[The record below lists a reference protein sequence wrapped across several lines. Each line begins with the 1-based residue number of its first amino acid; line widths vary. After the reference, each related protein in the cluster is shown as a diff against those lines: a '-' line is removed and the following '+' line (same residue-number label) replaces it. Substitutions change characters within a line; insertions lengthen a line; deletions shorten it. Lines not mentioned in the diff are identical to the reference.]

1 MVDTMIQG
9 QLGSLTSSTPSAPS
23 WEAKRDEVDRMEEGK
38 KPEELMPM
46 YMEGRDVQAGGFG
59 SLWSR
64 YRVPVLVG
72 TVLLL
77 GLFLLVGP
85 IGGMQTSSEEGAG
98 SAVKTVDM
106 PEASHLEPAD
116 IGPNAS
122 TPSAS
127 DTTTAKAASSVEAA
141 QGEAAPAAA
150 TAAAAA
156 KEVGPNTT
164 EVANES
170 ASGAPEDP
178 AIASYKAACPTLL
191 KLRGACDYDLSADDP
206 SLHAQTLVRNVC
218 PTECGVVD
226 RYRKMCPS
234 LMKLDGGCAH
244 DLSIEEDLLPH
255 GTFVRIV
262 CPEKCETTTTSTTL
276 ASTVPA
282 ETTRQEL
289 RTAAT
294 STSALRGDPFP
305 ERTQKQMP
313 ETEIPGKVRPSRWLG
328 YLAGLGTT
336 AAWVALCIREQ
347 RLRSGVSQ
355 LGSVQLPSHSL
366 QSCSHW
372 SLEAPPDNESLG
384 KVALSFC
391 VYGDGAPVLPVDKC
405 KADKV
410 TVELF
415 GCLRLGLAGESE
427 EFIRMSVCTSW

>member
-46 YMEGRDVQAGGFG
+46 YMEGRNVQAGGFG

-122 TPSAS
+122 TPSVS
-127 DTTTAKAASSVEAA
+127 DTTTAKAASSVDAA

-150 TAAAAA
+150 TAAATAAAAA
-156 KEVGPNTT
+156 KEVASNTT

-170 ASGAPEDP
+170 TSGALEDP
-178 AIASYKAACPTLL
+178 ATASYKAACPTLL

-262 CPEKCETTTTSTTL
+262 CPEKCETTTTSTTF

-289 RTAAT
+289 RTVAT
-294 STSALRGDPFP
+294 STTSALRGDPFP
-305 ERTQKQMP
+305 ERAQKQMP
-313 ETEIPGKVRPSRWLG
+313 ETEIPSKVRPSRWLG

-347 RLRSGVSQ
+347 R
-355 LGSVQLPSHSL
+355 
-366 QSCSHW
+366 
-372 SLEAPPDNESLG
+372 
-384 KVALSFC
+384 
-391 VYGDGAPVLPVDKC
+391 
-405 KADKV
+405 
-410 TVELF
+410 
-415 GCLRLGLAGESE
+415 
-427 EFIRMSVCTSW
+427 